1 MFRCLF
7 VAFCL
12 FITSIGTSYAAYTAS
27 YTQPKTYE
35 EQGAATQL
43 RDSKTLERIAGVM
56 NRIVSVPQNIPIV
69 GASCGQPNAFY
80 TPEKKAV
87 VVCYEL
93 LLDNAIKLTKKYK
106 NQFSQ
111 EQINDILLS
120 ELVFVVLHEVGHSLI
135 DIYQLPVLGREED
148 AADKFASFV
157 LLNTKGSN
165 RLKSATMF
173 FHLGKPNWLVRVLNS
188 AKIYGDEHSLAQ
200 QRIANLVCWGYGK
213 EPSEFLDIANAIKL
227 PQSRAA
233 RCSDEYNKM
242 DRDIRSL
249 LGNNLTIDNQNS
261 NNIQVASNQNSP
273 STPRTSSNEMIQ
285 MAQHYSCMN
294 CHGIENRL
302 IGPSF
307 RDVAR
312 KYRGSDMESQ
322 LMARVKYGNA
332 GEWGA
337 VPAPPQP
344 NINEYDLKVLIQ
356 WITSM

>member
-1 MFRCLF
+1 MFGRF
-7 VAFCL
+7 VAAFGVLL
-12 FITSIGTSYAAYTAS
+12 FSMGTVHAGYSAS

-56 NRIVSVPQNIPIV
+56 NKIVSVPQNIPIV

-93 LLDNAIKLTKKYK
+93 LLDNATKLTKKYK

-157 LLNTKGSN
+157 LLNTNGSK

-188 AKIYGDEHSLAQ
+188 AKIYGDEHALAQ
-200 QRIANLVCWGYGK
+200 QRIANLVCWGFGK
-213 EPSEFLDIANAIKL
+213 EPSEFLDIAQAINL

-233 RCSDEYNKM
+233 RCADEYQKM

-249 LGNNLTIDNQNS
+249 LGSKLTIDNPT
-261 NNIQVASNQNSP
+261 NNNQVVSNQTGAS
-273 STPRTSSNEMIQ
+273 SGSSSNEMIQ
-285 MAQHYSCMN
+285 MAKHYSCLN
-294 CHGIENRL
+294 CHGVDNRL
-302 IGPSF
+302 IGPAF
-307 RDVAR
+307 RDIAR
-312 KYRGSDMESQ
+312 RYRGNDMESQ
-322 LMARVKYGNA
+322 LIARVKYGNSGVW
-332 GEWGA
+332 GEI
-337 VPAPPQP
+337 PAPPQP
-344 NINEYDLKVLIQ
+344 NVNEYDLQQLIK
-356 WITSM
+356 WIVSM